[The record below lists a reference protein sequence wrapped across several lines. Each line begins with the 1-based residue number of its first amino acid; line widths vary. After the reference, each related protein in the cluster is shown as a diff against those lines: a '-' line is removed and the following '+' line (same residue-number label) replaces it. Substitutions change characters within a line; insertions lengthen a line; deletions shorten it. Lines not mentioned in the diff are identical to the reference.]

1 MEPLVSDTIELST
14 IRRGVVTGASF
25 MVLLRLSFR
34 LVGIVS
40 TLVLVRLLSP
50 SDFGLFGLVTGAS
63 AVLDTLSQ
71 LSLQLALLR
80 MPAPTKAH
88 FDTAWTLGILRAF
101 LFAADAGDQRAFSV
115 EFCP

>member
-1 MEPLVSDTIELST
+1 MIDPGENDMVGEQAIAPTADIST
-14 IRRGVVTGASF
+14 IRRGVITGASF

-40 TLVLVRLLSP
+40 TLFLVRLLSP
-50 SDFGLFGLVTGAS
+50 SDFGLFGMVTGAS

-80 MPAPTKAH
+80 MPAPTKAN
-88 FDTAWTLGILRAF
+88 G
-101 LFAADAGDQRAFSV
+101 
-115 EFCP
+115 